1 MMAEPIVSLNHIV
14 KSFGAKQVLKDL
26 SFSITHGNIVGY
38 IGPNGAGKS
47 TTVKMM
53 LGLLQPDSGS
63 IELFGQT
70 LKPNATAYKRR
81 IGYVPESAD
90 VFDALTAREYLS
102 LIGQLY
108 GLSAA
113 DAEQKAFALAE
124 LVNLKDAFDRRI
136 SSYSKGMRQLV
147 LIIASLLHDPDILF
161 WDEPLNG
168 LDANTVLVIE
178 EVLQNLR
185 DRGKTIFYSSH
196 ILDVVQKLSDRIILL
211 NDGVVVADGPF
222 KTLAKEADTNLQ
234 QLFNDLTG
242 FAEHGQKAQTFVD
255 IVTGGDSNETA
266 E

>member
-26 SFSITHGNIVGY
+26 SFSITPGNIVGY

-53 LGLLQPDSGS
+53 LGLLQPDAGT
-63 IELFGQT
+63 IELFGQP

-108 GLSAA
+108 GLNAA

-161 WDEPLNG
+161 WDEPLNVWMPIRCSSSKKFYKTCATAARQFFIPAIFSMLSKNCPIASSCLMTG
-168 LDANTVLVIE
+168 WW
-178 EVLQNLR
+178 LQMDRLR
-185 DRGKTIFYSSH
+185 PLLKKRIPTCNSCLTI
-196 ILDVVQKLSDRIILL
+196 
-211 NDGVVVADGPF
+211 
-222 KTLAKEADTNLQ
+222 
-234 QLFNDLTG
+234 
-242 FAEHGQKAQTFVD
+242 
-255 IVTGGDSNETA
+255 
-266 E
+266 